1 LAGDSAQSAVSK
13 PKKVKKQT
21 QAERI
26 DQLEAQVTLLRLE
39 LNHVHY
45 EDVKNLFDRT
55 DDFNARLEHF
65 ESNSIDPS
73 VPRAKVKLLEYRVG
87 LMRLDVDDLND
98 RVKVFEEQE
107 DTSEGN

>member
-1 LAGDSAQSAVSK
+1 MLGWNTLN
-13 PKKVKKQT
+13 PT
-21 QAERI
+21 QLI
-26 DQLEAQVTLLRLE
+26 HL
-39 LNHVHY
+39 
-45 EDVKNLFDRT
+45 
-55 DDFNARLEHF
+55 
-65 ESNSIDPS
+65 